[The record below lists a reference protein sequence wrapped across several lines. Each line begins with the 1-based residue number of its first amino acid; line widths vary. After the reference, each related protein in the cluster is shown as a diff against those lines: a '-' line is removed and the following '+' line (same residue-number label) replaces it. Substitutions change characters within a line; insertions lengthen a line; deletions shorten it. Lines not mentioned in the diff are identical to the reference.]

1 MEPEPAKTFTR
12 TFRGYQPAAVDA
24 YVEML
29 TTKQQLLL
37 DDVESLRA
45 RLKDVGD
52 EAAALRSE
60 VGLLTDTSPSSHAV
74 QKRMAQM
81 LRRTV
86 DEVSEM
92 QAEARA
98 EADATIA
105 AAEAEA
111 EAARQKHEEV
121 LADLAGRRET
131 LEAEYEK
138 TKQDL
143 ETELA
148 GLRADAQEARD
159 QLLADAKLEA
169 DHYREQAEQAADEA
183 GRQRIT
189 VLEQLVG
196 VYRDLEGVPAT
207 LESAYQELDDHT
219 RHNPPSRNSEAG
231 ILSACPPP
239 ADRRSGST
247 DSGCGTGIQRAAA
260 GWTDRPCTSA
270 SADLAHPGI
279 TARLGVGRG
288 AGALCASVQPTRTVR
303 P

>member
-1 MEPEPAKTFTR
+1 MEPESAKTFTR
-12 TFRGYQPAAVDA
+12 TFRGYQPTAVDA
-24 YVEML
+24 HVEML

-60 VGLLTDTSPSSHAV
+60 VGLLTATSPSSHAV

-111 EAARQKHEEV
+111 EAARQKHREV

-143 ETELA
+143 ESELA

-169 DHYREQAEQAADEA
+169 DHYREEAERAADEA
-183 GRQRIT
+183 AQQRIT

-207 LESAYQELDDHT
+207 LESAYQELK
-219 RHNPPSRNSEAG
+219 NPPE
-231 ILSACPPP
+231 
-239 ADRRSGST
+239 
-247 DSGCGTGIQRAAA
+247 
-260 GWTDRPCTSA
+260 
-270 SADLAHPGI
+270 
-279 TARLGVGRG
+279 
-288 AGALCASVQPTRTVR
+288 
-303 P
+303 